1 MDTSTSQLLR
11 PKTGR
16 VLLRTPRLAL
26 RDFKAEDVDAVHLY
40 ASDPLVTRFTAF
52 GPNSREQSEAFVL
65 DATRAALAFPRS
77 DYPLAVE
84 LLGAAALIGGCGLH
98 HPNHDQWELGYVLAQ
113 RYWGMGLA
121 SELVRALTD
130 FAFSQLG
137 AEKVWAPVDAANVA
151 SSRVLEKSG
160 FTLEGVLRK
169 DRLRWPEGRDTR
181 MYGLLV
187 TEWQSAVRR
196 TAPRSDT

>member
-1 MDTSTSQLLR
+1 MDTITSQLLR
-11 PKTGR
+11 PKSGR
-16 VLLRTPRLAL
+16 VLLRTPRLVV
-26 RDFKAEDVDAVHLY
+26 RDFKAEDVDAVHTY

-52 GPNSREQSEAFVL
+52 GPNTREQSEAFVL
-65 DATRAALAFPRS
+65 DATRTAVAFPRS
-77 DYPLAVE
+77 DYTLAVE

-98 HPNHDQWELGYVLAQ
+98 HPNHDQWELGYVFAQ

-121 SELVRALTD
+121 TELVRALTD

-137 AEKVWAPVDAANVA
+137 AEKVWAPVDAANAA

-160 FTLEGVLRK
+160 FMLEGVLRK

-181 MYGLLV
+181 MYGLLA
-187 TEWQSAVRR
+187 TQWQA
-196 TAPRSDT
+196 AAGRSRPE